1 MPELPRALTHAPA
14 LPVSLRTPD
23 PEAEIEALVA
33 RYLRAQ
39 GGAVELV
46 ALVGGQVEGMARRLP
61 DTARRRI
68 EAAVRTALSTAY
80 RAAEGSHRARP
91 GGDRAHRIA
100 AAALGAVGGLGG
112 LPSALAELPVTTAT
126 ILRSLQEIARAHGED
141 PADEETRLA
150 CLGVLGSGGPLPQD
164 DGTDLAFLG
173 ARITLTGAA
182 VNNLVQQ
189 IAPRFAAV
197 LARKLATK
205 AVPALGAAAGAAVN
219 LAFVRYYQEMAHV
232 HFGLRRLAR
241 QGMPEAPAAFRARVE
256 AVRAVRRS

>member
-1 MPELPRALTHAPA
+1 MPELPLAATATPA
-14 LPVSLRTPD
+14 LPVPLSAPD
-23 PEAEIEALVA
+23 PAAEIEALVA

-39 GGAVELV
+39 GGPVELV

-61 DTARRRI
+61 EKARRRI
-68 EAAVRTALSTAY
+68 DSAVRIALGTAY
-80 RAAEGSHRARP
+80 GAAQGSHRARP
-91 GGDRAHRIA
+91 GGDRAHRLA

-150 CLGVLGSGGPLPQD
+150 CLQVLGSGGPLPHD

-173 ARITLTGAA
+173 ARVTLTGAA
-182 VNNLVQQ
+182 VNNLIAQ
-189 IAPRFAAV
+189 IAPSFAAV

-219 LAFVRYYQEMAHV
+219 LAFARYYQEMAHV

-241 QGMPEAPAAFRARVE
+241 HGVLDAPAAFRARVE
-256 AVRAVRRS
+256 AVRAVRRT